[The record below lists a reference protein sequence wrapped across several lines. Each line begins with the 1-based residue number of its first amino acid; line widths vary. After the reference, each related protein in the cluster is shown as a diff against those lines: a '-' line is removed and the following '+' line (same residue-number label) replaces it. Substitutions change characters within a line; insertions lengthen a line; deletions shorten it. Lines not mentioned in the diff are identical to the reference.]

1 MNNLGVFIMRG
12 ERRTGRM
19 RWLSLRSVR
28 WLWRS
33 HKWLQV
39 YMSTRFYCD

>member
-1 MNNLGVFIMRG
+1 MSEVDAFIMRG

-19 RWLSLRSVR
+19 RRLSLRSVR
-28 WLWRS
+28 WLWGS

-39 YMSTRFYCD
+39 HMSTRFYCD